1 MFMKNLQRR
10 IATPRAIA
18 SARSNDAISAEEST
32 LVDSITTPSDRF
44 DQYALSNDENDAFL

>member
-32 LVDSITTPSDRF
+32 LVDSIATPSNAYF
-44 DQYALSNDENDAFL
+44 TEDETDLFI